1 MPPAASDDLFRQ
13 QSRSIGDPSPPPE
26 DLIQTTPDN
35 DQGGKSKK
43 KGKAGSKGKTKAA
56 KAAAKAPPEDL

>member
-13 QSRSIGDPSPPPE
+13 QSRSVGDPSPPLE
-26 DLIQTTPDN
+26 DLNQTPPEN
-35 DQGGKSKK
+35 DQSGKKK

-56 KAAAKAPPEDL
+56 KAAAKTPPEDL